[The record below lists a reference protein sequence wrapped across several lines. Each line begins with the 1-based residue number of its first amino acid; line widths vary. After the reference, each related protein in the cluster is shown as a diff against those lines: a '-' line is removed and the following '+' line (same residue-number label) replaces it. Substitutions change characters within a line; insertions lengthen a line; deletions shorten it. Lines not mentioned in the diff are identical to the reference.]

1 MCFSES
7 IRREGAGGSSPL
19 SIEMKV
25 LLFIILLTF
34 VGCRSRR
41 AEVVAIRRA
50 DSVAGFRSLK
60 TTSLERETV
69 WQTVTVRPDTTGR
82 LRVVAVDIVRG
93 VGREVETVA
102 DTSSSFAFIDSRE
115 DTKET
120 TTATAAPAEA
130 TEGGGAGLCVIVW
143 LVLAAF
149 VLLFG
154 K

>member
-1 MCFSES
+1 
-7 IRREGAGGSSPL
+7 
-19 SIEMKV
+19 MKV

-41 AEVVAIRRA
+41 AEVVAVRRA
-50 DSVAGFRSLK
+50 DSVAGLRSLK
-60 TTSLERETV
+60 TSSLERETV

-102 DTSSSFAFIDSRE
+102 DTSSSFAFTDSLE
-115 DTKET
+115 ETKET

-130 TEGGGAGLCVIVW
+130 TGGAVGLCGLVW
-143 LVLAAF
+143 LVLVAF

-154 K
+154 KYIQRLWKSAH

>member
-1 MCFSES
+1 
-7 IRREGAGGSSPL
+7 
-19 SIEMKV
+19 MKV

-41 AEVVAIRRA
+41 AEVVAVRRA
-50 DSVAGFRSLK
+50 DSVAGLRSLK
-60 TTSLERETV
+60 TSSLERETV

-120 TTATAAPAEA
+120 TTATATPSEA
-130 TEGGGAGLCVIVW
+130 TGGAVGLCGLVW

-154 K
+154 KYIQRLWKSAH

>member
-1 MCFSES
+1 
-7 IRREGAGGSSPL
+7 
-19 SIEMKV
+19 MKV

-41 AEVVAIRRA
+41 AEAVAVRRA
-50 DSVAGFRSLK
+50 DSVAGLRSLK
-60 TTSLERETV
+60 TTAIERETV

-82 LRVVAVDIVRG
+82 LRIVAVDIVRG
-93 VGREVETVA
+93 VGREMETVA

-120 TTATAAPAEA
+120 VTATAAPAD
-130 TEGGGAGLCVIVW
+130 TTGGAVGLCGLVW

-154 K
+154 KYIQRLWKSAH

>member
-1 MCFSES
+1 
-7 IRREGAGGSSPL
+7 
-19 SIEMKV
+19 MKV

-41 AEVVAIRRA
+41 AEVVSTRRA
-50 DSVAGFRSLK
+50 DSVAGLRSLK

-120 TTATAAPAEA
+120 TTATAAPADM
-130 TEGGGAGLCVIVW
+130 TGGAVGLCGFVW
-143 LVLAAF
+143 LVLVAF

-154 K
+154 KYIQRLWKSAH

>member
-1 MCFSES
+1 
-7 IRREGAGGSSPL
+7 
-19 SIEMKV
+19 MKV

-41 AEVVAIRRA
+41 VEVVAVRRA
-50 DSVAGFRSLK
+50 DSVAGLRSLK

-102 DTSSSFAFIDSRE
+102 DTSTSFAFIDSRE

-130 TEGGGAGLCVIVW
+130 TGGAVDLCGLVW

-154 K
+154 KYIQRLWKSAH

>member
-1 MCFSES
+1 M
-7 IRREGAGGSSPL
+7 
-19 SIEMKV
+19 
-25 LLFIILLTF
+25 LTF

-41 AEVVAIRRA
+41 VEVVAVRRA
-50 DSVAGFRSLK
+50 DSMAGLRSLK
-60 TTSLERETV
+60 TTAIERETV

-102 DTSSSFAFIDSRE
+102 DTSSSFAFTDSLE
-115 DTKET
+115 ETKET
-120 TTATAAPAEA
+120 VTATAAPDG
-130 TEGGGAGLCVIVW
+130 TTGGAMGLCGFVW

-154 K
+154 KYIQRLWKSAH

>member
-1 MCFSES
+1 
-7 IRREGAGGSSPL
+7 
-19 SIEMKV
+19 MKV

-41 AEVVAIRRA
+41 AESVAIRRA
-50 DSVAGFRSLK
+50 DSVAGLWSIK
-60 TTSLERETV
+60 TTAIERETV

-102 DTSSSFAFIDSRE
+102 DTSSSFAFVDSLE
-115 DTKET
+115 ETKET
-120 TTATAAPAEA
+120 VTATAAP
-130 TEGGGAGLCVIVW
+130 GGTTGGVVGSCGFVW

-154 K
+154 KYIQRLWKSAH

>member
-1 MCFSES
+1 
-7 IRREGAGGSSPL
+7 
-19 SIEMKV
+19 MKV

-41 AEVVAIRRA
+41 AEVVATRRA
-50 DSVAGFRSLK
+50 DSVAGLQSLK
-60 TTSLERETV
+60 TTALERETV

-120 TTATAAPAEA
+120 TTATATPAEA
-130 TEGGGAGLCVIVW
+130 TGGAVGLCGLVW

-154 K
+154 KYIQRLWKSAH

>member
-1 MCFSES
+1 
-7 IRREGAGGSSPL
+7 
-19 SIEMKV
+19 MKV

-41 AEVVAIRRA
+41 AEVVAVRRA
-50 DSVAGFRSLK
+50 DSVAGLRSLK
-60 TTSLERETV
+60 TTAIERETV

-93 VGREVETVA
+93 VGREMETVA
-102 DTSSSFAFIDSRE
+102 DTSSSFAFTDSLE
-115 DTKET
+115 ETKEIV
-120 TTATAAPAEA
+120 TATTAPAEE
-130 TEGGGAGLCVIVW
+130 TGGAVGLCGLVW

-154 K
+154 KYIQRLWKSAH

>member
-1 MCFSES
+1 
-7 IRREGAGGSSPL
+7 
-19 SIEMKV
+19 MKV

-41 AEVVAIRRA
+41 VEAVAVRRT
-50 DSVAGFRSLK
+50 DSVAGLRSLK
-60 TTSLERETV
+60 TTAIERETV

-102 DTSSSFAFIDSRE
+102 DTSSSFAFMDSRE

-120 TTATAAPAEA
+120 VTATAATAEA
-130 TEGGGAGLCVIVW
+130 TGGGAVGLCGLVW

-154 K
+154 KYIQRLWKSAH